1 MDNFNIKLDN
11 MEDNIVDENSSDDNN
26 NGNSR

>member
-11 MEDNIVDENSSDDNN
+11 MEENLVDENSSDDNN